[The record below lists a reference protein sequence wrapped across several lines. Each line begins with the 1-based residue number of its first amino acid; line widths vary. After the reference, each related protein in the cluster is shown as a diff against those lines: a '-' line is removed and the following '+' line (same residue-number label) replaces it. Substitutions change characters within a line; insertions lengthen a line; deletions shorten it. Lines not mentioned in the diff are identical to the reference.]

1 MWLDRGTVRRLAGP
15 RLNHMIEHLRQRG
28 LIAMTALRL
37 VPLAPFVVEGVVAGA
52 IRMSLRDFML
62 ATTIG
67 VLPGTLMA
75 TVFGHQLEAAL
86 RDPHDLNLWLIAAVV
101 IVFVVATLAVRRW
114 LVTAAGSDEQV
125 AARR

>member
-1 MWLDRGTVRRLAGP
+1 MRRLAGP
-15 RLNHMIEHLRQRG
+15 KLNHMIEQLRSRG

-62 ATTIG
+62 ATAIG

-86 RDPHDLNLWLIAAVV
+86 RDPRDLNLWLIAAV
-101 IVFVVATLAVRRW
+101 IVVFGAATLMVRRW
-114 LVTAAGSDEQV
+114 LSTAAQPDEQV
-125 AARR
+125 PAGR